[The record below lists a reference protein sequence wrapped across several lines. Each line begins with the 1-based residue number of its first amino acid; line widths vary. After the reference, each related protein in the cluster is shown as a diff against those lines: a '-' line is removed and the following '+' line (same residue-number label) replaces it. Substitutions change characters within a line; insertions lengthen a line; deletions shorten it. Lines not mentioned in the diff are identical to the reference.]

1 MKLREQSLREPL
13 NMGLGKSLN
22 KYGRFKGE

>member
-1 MKLREQSLREPL
+1 MKLREQNLWDPL

>member
-1 MKLREQSLREPL
+1 MKLGEQSLWDPL
-13 NMGLGKSLN
+13 NMGLVKSMN